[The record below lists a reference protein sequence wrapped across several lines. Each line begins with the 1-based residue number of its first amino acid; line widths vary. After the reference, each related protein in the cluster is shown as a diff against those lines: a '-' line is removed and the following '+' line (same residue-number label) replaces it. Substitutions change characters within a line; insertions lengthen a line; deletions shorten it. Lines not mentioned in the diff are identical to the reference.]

1 MREVFVDTGA
11 WVALALCG
19 DRYHEAAKGVYPDL
33 LHSSQ
38 LVTTNLIL
46 AEVYILLRKNSDSIA
61 SLEFLKSIHAS
72 PRITLVRVEED
83 LEGEA
88 EEILAKFCEH
98 QFSYIDATSFALM
111 RKRKIAEAI
120 AFDRHF
126 SIPGFALI
134 PTLQGI

>member
-83 LEGEA
+83 LEREA
-88 EEILAKFCEH
+88 EGILAKFSEH
-98 QFSYIDATSFALM
+98 QFSYTDATSFALM
-111 RKRKIAEAI
+111 RKRKIAEAF

-126 SIPGFALI
+126 SIAGFALI
-134 PTLQGI
+134 PSLQGI